1 MNTKKGLVFF
11 MEDDGVIRKKY
22 TEFLEKNGFVVK
34 ESCNG
39 KEGCCC
45 LKAAQ
50 KSTVFPEVIIMDL
63 IMPKMDAIDVLERI
77 KKHEGCNKIPVIVMS
92 ESESREDRMQILSM
106 GADEFLLKSELTPE
120 ILMDAIKKVTTSVVE

>member
-1 MNTKKGLVFF
+1 
-11 MEDDGVIRKKY
+11 MEDDGEIRKKY
-22 TEFLEKNGFVVK
+22 SEFLEKNGFVVR

-63 IMPKMDAIDVLERI
+63 IMPKMDAIDVLKRI
-77 KKHEGCNKIPVIVMS
+77 KKHEGCNTIPVIVLS
-92 ESESREDRMQILSM
+92 ESESKEDKEYVLSM

-120 ILMDAIKKVTTSVVE
+120 ILMDAIKKATTSVV

>member
-1 MNTKKGLVFF
+1 METKKGLVFF
-11 MEDDGVIRKKY
+11 MEDDGEIRKKY
-22 TEFLEKNGFVVK
+22 SEFLEKNGFVVR

-63 IMPKMDAIDVLERI
+63 IMPKMDAIDVLKRI
-77 KKHEGCNKIPVIVMS
+77 KKHEGCNTIPVIVLS
-92 ESESREDRMQILSM
+92 ESESKEDKEYVLSM

-120 ILMDAIKKVTTSVVE
+120 ILMDAIKKATTSVV